1 MRLLKSTCI
10 HKGRINSTLMI
21 IMFAIFLILTSCSD
35 PLNEDTIVGTWVVE
49 EVTTQA
55 WDKEPES
62 IWVNKNNFSV
72 VNFFRKDDQWT
83 FTENQILKHESE
95 IGIWPTPRT
104 FKLENDQLYFY
115 VNFLGQETSKDQ
127 PLTQYTIVEGDA
139 NQFSIKQSNSKS
151 SSKTIAILKKIQ

>member
-1 MRLLKSTCI
+1 M
-10 HKGRINSTLMI
+10 
-21 IMFAIFLILTSCSD
+21 
-35 PLNEDTIVGTWVVE
+35 NEDTIVGTWVVE

-72 VNFFRKDDQWT
+72 VNFFRKDDKWT

-127 PLTQYTIVEGDA
+127 PLAQYTIVEGDA

-151 SSKTIAILKKIQ
+151 STKTIAILKKIQ